1 MEENKSSFSTT
12 DWIIL
17 AIYMLSMLLLGL
29 FFWYQ
34 EKNNKQKST
43 DSYLVAKSI
52 KVPAIVIALSIWA
65 TGLSSLTFLG
75 LPGLAF
81 KTGWMWSVGQV
92 AIILISPVLIKWII
106 PFYRQITANTAYAY
120 LQSRYNYLIRALSGG
135 LFAIFHIFRIAI
147 VLYIPALTLSLFVD
161 LDIYLIIGIM
171 AIVVILNTFL
181 GGFKGV
187 LWTDAIQGL
196 VLLLGIICIL
206 IFGLVQ
212 TDWSKGDIYQSIFN
226 AGQWKISAASGGMFL
241 LFLGK
246 YVETIFSYTASQDIV
261 QRYKTSKFISGTN
274 KTIYINAILTLIT
287 IFVFYGVG
295 SMLYSYFKSQ
305 GFDVDAKNAID
316 QIVGRQG
323 AANNQLLSFFI
334 IKVLPTGLSGLIIA
348 AVFAASQS
356 TISSSM
362 NSLVNVIV
370 SDFIQPIRKFRKK
383 APIKDR
389 IMLIISKILIT
400 FFGIQGMLV
409 AFLLTYS
416 GQTNL
421 FDLFLAIVGLFGV
434 PIGAVYMLGI
444 LTRRTNSFGA
454 VLGISV
460 AFITA
465 LFLWI
470 FTNKRLVPAHL
481 VIQFAS
487 EYVALISFFLTII
500 FGYVGSIIYTLFS
513 KKEKNLTN
521 LTIWTKTPEFDQLI
535 ALEKQIAKN
544 DSKLQKVA
552 KKVAKTVPNLM
563 PKWYN
568 ILIFGHP
575 NYRENETIQTNQEF
589 SQIQKVQDEKLDQ
602 YEKIKEKLAKIT
614 N

>member
-52 KVPAIVIALSIWA
+52 KVPSIVIALSIWA

-120 LQSRYNYLIRALSGG
+120 LESRYNYLIRALSGG

-409 AFLLTYS
+409 AFLLAYS
-416 GQTNL
+416 EQTNL
-421 FDLFLAIVGLFGV
+421 FNLFLAVVGLFGV
-434 PIGAVYMLGI
+434 PIGAVFMLGI

-470 FTNKRLVPAHL
+470 FTNKRLVPENL
-481 VIQFAS
+481 VIEFAS

-500 FGYVGSIIYTLFS
+500 FGYVGSIIYTFFS

-563 PKWYN
+563 PKWHQ

-575 NYRENETIQTNQEF
+575 NYRENETIQANQEF
-589 SQIQKVQDEKLDQ
+589 SQIQKVQDEKLEQ
-602 YEKIKEKLAKIT
+602 YEKIKEKLAKIA

>member
-1 MEENKSSFSTT
+1 MEETKSSFSTT

-34 EKNNKQKST
+34 EKNNKEKST

-52 KVPAIVIALSIWA
+52 KVPSIVIALSIWA

-120 LQSRYNYLIRALSGG
+120 LESRYNYLIRALSGG

-212 TDWSKGDIYQSIFN
+212 TDWSKDGIYQSIFN

-305 GFDVDAKNAID
+305 GFDVDAKNSID

-421 FDLFLAIVGLFGV
+421 FDLFLAVVGLFGV

-470 FTNKRLVPAHL
+470 FTNKRIVPANL

-500 FGYVGSIIYTLFS
+500 FGYLGSIIYTFFS
-513 KKEKNLTN
+513 KKQKNLTN

-544 DSKLQKVA
+544 DSKLQKIA

-563 PKWYN
+563 PKWYQ

-575 NYRENETIQTNQEF
+575 NYRENETIQANQEF
-589 SQIQKVQDEKLDQ
+589 SQIEKAQNEKLAE

>member
-1 MEENKSSFSTT
+1 MDENKSSFSTA

-52 KVPAIVIALSIWA
+52 KVPSIVIALSIWA

-305 GFDVDAKNAID
+305 GFDVDAKNSID

-421 FDLFLAIVGLFGV
+421 FDLFLAVVGLFGV

-470 FTNKRLVPAHL
+470 FTNKRIVPANL

-500 FGYVGSIIYTLFS
+500 FGYLGSIIYSFFS

-544 DSKLQKVA
+544 DSRLQKVA

-563 PKWYN
+563 PKWYQ

-575 NYRENETIQTNQEF
+575 NYRENETIQSNQEF
-589 SQIQKVQDEKLDQ
+589 SQIEKAQNEKLAE

>member
-1 MEENKSSFSTT
+1 MDENKSSFSTT

-52 KVPAIVIALSIWA
+52 KVPSIVIALSIWA

-120 LQSRYNYLIRALSGG
+120 LESRYNYLIRALSGG

-261 QRYKTSKFISGTN
+261 QRYKTSRFISGTN

-383 APIKDR
+383 PPIKDR

-409 AFLLTYS
+409 AFLLAYS
-416 GQTNL
+416 EQTNL
-421 FDLFLAIVGLFGV
+421 FNLFLAVVGLFGV
-434 PIGAVYMLGI
+434 PIGAVFMLGI

-470 FTNKRLVPAHL
+470 FTNKRLVPENLA
-481 VIQFAS
+481 IEFAS

-500 FGYVGSIIYTLFS
+500 FGYVGSIIYTFFS

-544 DSKLQKVA
+544 DSKLQKIA

-575 NYRENETIQTNQEF
+575 NYRENETIQANQEF
-589 SQIQKVQDEKLDQ
+589 SQIQKVQHEKLEQ
-602 YEKIKEKLAKIT
+602 YEKIKEKLAKIA

>member
-52 KVPAIVIALSIWA
+52 KVPSIVIALSIWA

-316 QIVGRQG
+316 QIVGREN

-409 AFLLTYS
+409 AFLLAYS
-416 GQTNL
+416 EQTNL
-421 FDLFLAIVGLFGV
+421 FNLFLAVVGLFGV
-434 PIGAVYMLGI
+434 PIGAVFMLGI

-470 FTNKRLVPAHL
+470 FTNKRLVPENLA
-481 VIQFAS
+481 IEFAS

-500 FGYVGSIIYTLFS
+500 FGYVGSIIYTFFS

-563 PKWYN
+563 PKWHQ

-575 NYRENETIQTNQEF
+575 NYRENETIQANQEF
-589 SQIQKVQDEKLDQ
+589 SQIQKVQDEKLEQ
-602 YEKIKEKLAKIT
+602 YEKIKEKLAKIA

>member
-52 KVPAIVIALSIWA
+52 KVPSIVIALSIWA

-120 LQSRYNYLIRALSGG
+120 LESRYNYLIRALSGG

-305 GFDVDAKNAID
+305 GFDVDAKNSID
-316 QIVGRQG
+316 LIVGRQG

-500 FGYVGSIIYTLFS
+500 FGYFGSLVYTFFS
-513 KKEKNLTN
+513 KKQKNLTN

-544 DSKLQKVA
+544 DSKLQKTA
-552 KKVAKTVPNLM
+552 KKIAKTVPNLM
-563 PKWYN
+563 PKWYQ

-575 NYRENETIQTNQEF
+575 NYRENETIQSNQEF
-589 SQIQKVQDEKLDQ
+589 SQIEKAQNEKLAE

>member
-1 MEENKSSFSTT
+1 MEETKSSFSTT

-52 KVPAIVIALSIWA
+52 KVPSIVIALSIWA

-92 AIILISPVLIKWII
+92 AIILITPVLIKWII

-212 TDWSKGDIYQSIFN
+212 TDWSKEGIYQSIFN
-226 AGQWKISAASGGMFL
+226 ADQWKISAASGGMFL

-383 APIKDR
+383 TPIKDR

-470 FTNKRLVPAHL
+470 FTNKRLVPENL

-500 FGYVGSIIYTLFS
+500 FGYFGSLVYTFFS

-544 DSKLQKVA
+544 DSKLQKTA

-563 PKWYN
+563 PKWYQ

-575 NYRENETIQTNQEF
+575 NYRENETIQSNQEF
-589 SQIQKVQDEKLDQ
+589 SQIEKAQNEKLAE

>member
-52 KVPAIVIALSIWA
+52 KVPSIVIALSIWA

-120 LQSRYNYLIRALSGG
+120 LESRYNYLIRALSGG

-409 AFLLTYS
+409 AFLLAYS
-416 GQTNL
+416 EQTNL
-421 FDLFLAIVGLFGV
+421 FNLFLAVVGLFGV
-434 PIGAVYMLGI
+434 PIGAVFMLGI

-470 FTNKRLVPAHL
+470 FTNKRLVPENLA
-481 VIQFAS
+481 IEFAS

-500 FGYVGSIIYTLFS
+500 FGYVGSIIYTFFS

-552 KKVAKTVPNLM
+552 KKVAKTMPNLM
-563 PKWYN
+563 PKWHQ

-575 NYRENETIQTNQEF
+575 NYRENETIQANQEF
-589 SQIQKVQDEKLDQ
+589 SQIQKVQDEKLEQ
-602 YEKIKEKLAKIT
+602 YEKIKEKLAKIA

>member
-52 KVPAIVIALSIWA
+52 KVPSIVIALSIWA

-120 LQSRYNYLIRALSGG
+120 LESRYNYLIRALSGG

-261 QRYKTSKFISGTN
+261 QRYKTSRFISGTN

-409 AFLLTYS
+409 AFLLAYS
-416 GQTNL
+416 EQTNL
-421 FDLFLAIVGLFGV
+421 FNLFLAVVGLFGV
-434 PIGAVYMLGI
+434 PIGAVFMLGI

-470 FTNKRLVPAHL
+470 FTNKRLVPENLA
-481 VIQFAS
+481 IEFAS

-500 FGYVGSIIYTLFS
+500 FGYVGSIIYTFFS

-535 ALEKQIAKN
+535 TLEKQIAKN

-575 NYRENETIQTNQEF
+575 NYRENETIQANQEF
-589 SQIQKVQDEKLDQ
+589 SQIQKVQDEKLEQ
-602 YEKIKEKLAKIT
+602 YEKIKEKLAKIA

>member
-52 KVPAIVIALSIWA
+52 KVPSIVIALSIWA

-120 LQSRYNYLIRALSGG
+120 LESRYNYLIRALSGG

-305 GFDVDAKNAID
+305 GFDVDAKNSID

-470 FTNKRLVPAHL
+470 FTNKRIVPANL

-500 FGYVGSIIYTLFS
+500 FGYFGSLVYTFFS
-513 KKEKNLTN
+513 KKQKNLTN

-544 DSKLQKVA
+544 DSKLQKTA
-552 KKVAKTVPNLM
+552 KKIAKTVPNLM
-563 PKWYN
+563 PKWYQ

-575 NYRENETIQTNQEF
+575 NYRENETIQSNQEF
-589 SQIQKVQDEKLDQ
+589 SQIEKAQNEKLAE

>member
-1 MEENKSSFSTT
+1 MEETKSSFSTT

-52 KVPAIVIALSIWA
+52 KVPSIVIALSIWA

-92 AIILISPVLIKWII
+92 AIILITPVLIKWII

-120 LQSRYNYLIRALSGG
+120 LESRYNYLIRALSGG

-212 TDWSKGDIYQSIFN
+212 TDWSKNDIYQSIFN

-274 KTIYINAILTLIT
+274 KTIYINAILTFIT

-316 QIVGRQG
+316 QIVGREG

-470 FTNKRLVPAHL
+470 FTNKRLVPENL

-500 FGYVGSIIYTLFS
+500 FGYFGSLVYTFFS

-563 PKWYN
+563 PKWYQ

-575 NYRENETIQTNQEF
+575 NYRENETIQSNQEF
-589 SQIQKVQDEKLDQ
+589 SQIEKAQNEKLAE

>member
-1 MEENKSSFSTT
+1 MEETKSSFSIA

-52 KVPAIVIALSIWA
+52 KVPSIVIALSIWA

-92 AIILISPVLIKWII
+92 AIILITPVLIKWII

-120 LQSRYNYLIRALSGG
+120 LESRYNYLIRALSGG

-212 TDWSKGDIYQSIFN
+212 TDWSKDGIYQSIFN
-226 AGQWKISAASGGMFL
+226 ADQWKISAASGGMFL

-274 KTIYINAILTLIT
+274 KTIYINAILTFIT

-316 QIVGRQG
+316 QIVGREG

-470 FTNKRLVPAHL
+470 FTNKRLVPENL

-500 FGYVGSIIYTLFS
+500 FGYFGSLVYTFFS

-563 PKWYN
+563 PKWYQ

-575 NYRENETIQTNQEF
+575 NYRENETIKANQEF
-589 SQIQKVQDEKLDQ
+589 SQIEKAQNEKLAE

>member
-52 KVPAIVIALSIWA
+52 KVPSIVIALSIWA

-120 LQSRYNYLIRALSGG
+120 LESRYNYLIRALSGG

-305 GFDVDAKNAID
+305 GFNVDAKNAID
-316 QIVGRQG
+316 QIVGREN

-409 AFLLTYS
+409 AFLLAYS
-416 GQTNL
+416 EQTNL
-421 FDLFLAIVGLFGV
+421 FNLFLAVVGLFGV

-470 FTNKRLVPAHL
+470 FTNKRLVPENLA
-481 VIQFAS
+481 IEFAS

-500 FGYVGSIIYTLFS
+500 FGYVGSIIYTFFS
-513 KKEKNLTN
+513 KKQKNLTN

-589 SQIQKVQDEKLDQ
+589 SQIQKVQDEKLEQ
-602 YEKIKEKLAKIT
+602 YEKIKEKLAKIA

>member
-52 KVPAIVIALSIWA
+52 KVPSIVIALSIWA

-120 LQSRYNYLIRALSGG
+120 LESRYNYLIRALSGG

-409 AFLLTYS
+409 AFLLAYS
-416 GQTNL
+416 EQTNL
-421 FDLFLAIVGLFGV
+421 FNLFLAVVGLFGV
-434 PIGAVYMLGI
+434 PIGAVFMLGI

-470 FTNKRLVPAHL
+470 FTNKRLVPENLA
-481 VIQFAS
+481 IEFAS
-487 EYVALISFFLTII
+487 EYVALISFFVTII
-500 FGYVGSIIYTLFS
+500 FGYVGSIIYTFFS

-575 NYRENETIQTNQEF
+575 NYRENETIQANQEF
-589 SQIQKVQDEKLDQ
+589 SQIQKVQDEKLEQ

>member
-1 MEENKSSFSTT
+1 MEETKSSFSTT

-52 KVPAIVIALSIWA
+52 KVPSIVIALSIWA

-120 LQSRYNYLIRALSGG
+120 LESRYNYLIRALSGG

-212 TDWSKGDIYQSIFN
+212 TDWSKDGIYQSIFN

-316 QIVGRQG
+316 QIVGREG

-470 FTNKRLVPAHL
+470 FTNKRLVPENL

-500 FGYVGSIIYTLFS
+500 FGYFGSLVYTFFS

-544 DSKLQKVA
+544 DSKLQKTA

-563 PKWYN
+563 PKWYQ

-575 NYRENETIQTNQEF
+575 NYRENETIQSNQEF
-589 SQIQKVQDEKLDQ
+589 SQIEKDQNEKLAE
-602 YEKIKEKLAKIT
+602 YEKIKEKLAKIA

>member
-52 KVPAIVIALSIWA
+52 KVPSIVIALSIWA

-120 LQSRYNYLIRALSGG
+120 LESRYNYLIRALSGG

-409 AFLLTYS
+409 AFLLAYS
-416 GQTNL
+416 EQTNL
-421 FDLFLAIVGLFGV
+421 FNLFLAVVGLFGV
-434 PIGAVYMLGI
+434 PIGAVFMLGI
-444 LTRRTNSFGA
+444 LTRKTNSFGA

-470 FTNKRLVPAHL
+470 FTNKRLVPENL
-481 VIQFAS
+481 VIEFAS

-500 FGYVGSIIYTLFS
+500 FGYVGSIIYTFFS

-563 PKWYN
+563 PKWHQ

-575 NYRENETIQTNQEF
+575 NYRENETIQANQEF
-589 SQIQKVQDEKLDQ
+589 SQIQKVQDEKLEQ
-602 YEKIKEKLAKIT
+602 YEKIKEKLAKIA

>member
-52 KVPAIVIALSIWA
+52 KVPSIVIALSIWA

-120 LQSRYNYLIRALSGG
+120 LESRYNYLIRALSGG

-409 AFLLTYS
+409 AFLLAYS
-416 GQTNL
+416 EQTNL
-421 FDLFLAIVGLFGV
+421 FNLFLAVVGLFGV
-434 PIGAVYMLGI
+434 PIGAVFMLGI

-454 VLGISV
+454 VLGISL

-470 FTNKRLVPAHL
+470 FTNKRLVPENLA
-481 VIQFAS
+481 IEFAS

-500 FGYVGSIIYTLFS
+500 FGYVGSIIYTFFS

-563 PKWYN
+563 PKWHQ

-602 YEKIKEKLAKIT
+602 YEKIKEKLAKIAS
-614 N
+614 

>member
-52 KVPAIVIALSIWA
+52 KVPSIVIALSIWA

-120 LQSRYNYLIRALSGG
+120 LESRYNYLIRALSGG

-261 QRYKTSKFISGTN
+261 QRYKTSRFISGTN

-409 AFLLTYS
+409 AFLLAYS
-416 GQTNL
+416 EQTNL
-421 FDLFLAIVGLFGV
+421 FNLFLAVVGLFGV
-434 PIGAVYMLGI
+434 PIGAVFMLGI

-470 FTNKRLVPAHL
+470 FTNKRLVPENLA
-481 VIQFAS
+481 IEFAS

-500 FGYVGSIIYTLFS
+500 FGYVGSIIYTFFS

-521 LTIWTKTPEFDQLI
+521 LTIWTKTLEFDQLI

-589 SQIQKVQDEKLDQ
+589 SQIQKVQDEKLEQ
-602 YEKIKEKLAKIT
+602 YEKIKEKLAKIA

>member
-52 KVPAIVIALSIWA
+52 KVPSIVIALSIWA

-409 AFLLTYS
+409 AFLLAYS
-416 GQTNL
+416 EQTNL
-421 FDLFLAIVGLFGV
+421 FNLFLAVVGLFGV

-470 FTNKRLVPAHL
+470 FTNKRLVPENLA
-481 VIQFAS
+481 IEFAS

-500 FGYVGSIIYTLFS
+500 FGYVGSIIYTFFS
-513 KKEKNLTN
+513 KKQKNLTN

-589 SQIQKVQDEKLDQ
+589 SQIQKVQDEKLEQ
-602 YEKIKEKLAKIT
+602 YEKIKEKLAKIA

>member
-52 KVPAIVIALSIWA
+52 KVPSIVIALSIWA

-92 AIILISPVLIKWII
+92 AIILITPVLIKWII

-212 TDWSKGDIYQSIFN
+212 TDWSKEDIYQSIFN

-274 KTIYINAILTLIT
+274 KTIYINAILTFIT

-470 FTNKRLVPAHL
+470 FTNKRLVPENL

-500 FGYVGSIIYTLFS
+500 FGYFGSLVYTLFS

-544 DSKLQKVA
+544 DSRLQKVA

-563 PKWYN
+563 PKWYQ

-575 NYRENETIQTNQEF
+575 NYRENETIQSNQEF
-589 SQIQKVQDEKLDQ
+589 SQIEKAQNEKLAE

>member
-52 KVPAIVIALSIWA
+52 KVPSIVIALSIWA

-409 AFLLTYS
+409 AFLLAYS
-416 GQTNL
+416 EQTNL
-421 FDLFLAIVGLFGV
+421 FNLFLAVVGLFGV
-434 PIGAVYMLGI
+434 PIGAVFMLGI

-470 FTNKRLVPAHL
+470 FTNKRLVPENLA
-481 VIQFAS
+481 IEFAS

-500 FGYVGSIIYTLFS
+500 FGYVGSIIYTFFS

-563 PKWYN
+563 PKWHQ

-575 NYRENETIQTNQEF
+575 NYRENETIQANQEF

-602 YEKIKEKLAKIT
+602 YEKIKEKLAKIAS
-614 N
+614 

>member
-1 MEENKSSFSTT
+1 MEETKSSFSTT

-34 EKNNKQKST
+34 EKNNKEKST

-52 KVPAIVIALSIWA
+52 KVPSIVIALSIWA

-120 LQSRYNYLIRALSGG
+120 LESRYNYLIRALSGG

-212 TDWSKGDIYQSIFN
+212 TDWSKDGIYQSVFN
-226 AGQWKISAASGGMFL
+226 ADQWKISAASGGMFL

-274 KTIYINAILTLIT
+274 KTIYINAILTFIT

-316 QIVGRQG
+316 QIVGREG

-470 FTNKRLVPAHL
+470 FTNKRLVPENL

-500 FGYVGSIIYTLFS
+500 FGYFGSLVYTFFS

-563 PKWYN
+563 PKWYQ

-575 NYRENETIQTNQEF
+575 NYRENETIQSNQEF
-589 SQIQKVQDEKLDQ
+589 SQIQKVQDKKLDE

>member
-52 KVPAIVIALSIWA
+52 KVPSIVIALSIWA

-120 LQSRYNYLIRALSGG
+120 LESRYNYLIRALSGG

-261 QRYKTSKFISGTN
+261 QRYKTSRFISGTN

-409 AFLLTYS
+409 AFLLAYS
-416 GQTNL
+416 EQTNL
-421 FDLFLAIVGLFGV
+421 FNLFLAVVGLFGV
-434 PIGAVYMLGI
+434 PIGAVFMLGI

-470 FTNKRLVPAHL
+470 FTNKRLVPENLA
-481 VIQFAS
+481 IEFAS

-500 FGYVGSIIYTLFS
+500 FGYVGSIIYTFFS

-563 PKWYN
+563 PKWHQ

>member
-1 MEENKSSFSTT
+1 MDENKSSFSTT

-52 KVPAIVIALSIWA
+52 KVPSIVIALSIWA

-120 LQSRYNYLIRALSGG
+120 LESRYNYLIRALSGG

-409 AFLLTYS
+409 AFLLAYS
-416 GQTNL
+416 EQTNL
-421 FDLFLAIVGLFGV
+421 FNLFLAVVGLFGV
-434 PIGAVYMLGI
+434 PIGAVFMLGI

-470 FTNKRLVPAHL
+470 FTNKRLVPENLA
-481 VIQFAS
+481 IEFAS

-500 FGYVGSIIYTLFS
+500 FGYVGSIIYTFFS

-552 KKVAKTVPNLM
+552 KKSCKNRAKFN
-563 PKWYN
+563 
-568 ILIFGHP
+568 
-575 NYRENETIQTNQEF
+575 
-589 SQIQKVQDEKLDQ
+589 
-602 YEKIKEKLAKIT
+602 AKMV
-614 N
+614 

>member
-1 MEENKSSFSTT
+1 MPS
-12 DWIIL
+12 
-17 AIYMLSMLLLGL
+17 
-29 FFWYQ
+29 
-34 EKNNKQKST
+34 
-43 DSYLVAKSI
+43 
-52 KVPAIVIALSIWA
+52 IVIALSIWA

-120 LQSRYNYLIRALSGG
+120 LESRYNYLIRALSGG

-206 IFGLVQ
+206 IFGLAQ

-316 QIVGRQG
+316 QIVGREN

-409 AFLLTYS
+409 AFLLAYS
-416 GQTNL
+416 EQTNL
-421 FDLFLAIVGLFGV
+421 FNLFLAVVGLFGV
-434 PIGAVYMLGI
+434 PIGAVFMLGI

-470 FTNKRLVPAHL
+470 FTNKRLVPENLA
-481 VIQFAS
+481 IEFAS

-500 FGYVGSIIYTLFS
+500 FGYVGSIIYTFFS

-563 PKWYN
+563 PKWHQ

-602 YEKIKEKLAKIT
+602 YEKIKEKLAKIAS
-614 N
+614 

>member
-1 MEENKSSFSTT
+1 MPENKASFSVT

-17 AIYMLSMLLLGL
+17 AIYILSMLVLGL

-43 DSYLVAKSI
+43 DSYLVAKAI

-92 AIILISPVLIKWII
+92 AIILISPILIKWII
-106 PFYRQITANTAYAY
+106 PFYRQISANTAYAY

-135 LFAIFHIFRIAI
+135 LFAVFHIVRIAI

-161 LDIYLIIGIM
+161 LNIYLIVGIM
-171 AIVVILNTFL
+171 AIVVILNTYL

-206 IFGLVQ
+206 IFGLAK
-212 TDWSKGDIYQSIFN
+212 TDWSQKDILQSVFN

-274 KTIYINAILTLIT
+274 KTIYINIILTIIT
-287 IFVFYGVG
+287 IFVFFGVG
-295 SMLYSYFKSQ
+295 SMLYSYYKSQ
-305 GFDVDAKNAID
+305 GFNVDAKDAID
-316 QIVGRQG
+316 QIVGREN

-334 IKVLPTGLSGLIIA
+334 IKVLPAGLSGLIIA
-348 AVFAASQS
+348 AIFAASQS

-370 SDFIQPIRKFRKK
+370 SDFIEPIRKFQKK
-383 APIKDR
+383 PAIKDR
-389 IMLIISKILIT
+389 KMLIISKILIT

-409 AFLLTYS
+409 AFLLAFS

-421 FDLFLAIVGLFGV
+421 FELFLAIVGLFGV
-434 PIGAVYMLGI
+434 PIGAIFMLGI

-460 AFITA
+460 AFICA

-470 FTNKRLVPAHL
+470 FTNKKLIPKNL
-481 VIQFAS
+481 VIEFAS
-487 EYVALISFFLTII
+487 EYVALISFFLTN
-500 FGYVGSIIYTLFS
+500 FFAYFGSIIFNFFN
-513 KKEKNLTN
+513 KKEKNLKN
-521 LTIWTKTPEFDQLI
+521 LTIWTKTPEFDKLI

-544 DSKLQKVA
+544 DFKLQKIA
-552 KKVAKTVPNLM
+552 KKIAKNIPNLM
-563 PKWYN
+563 PKWYK

-575 NYRENETIQTNQEF
+575 NYRENEVIKANQEF
-589 SQIQKVQDEKLDQ
+589 SVIEKLQ
-602 YEKIKEKLAKIT
+602 NQKLVEYEKIKEKLAK
-614 N
+614 NAN

>member
-1 MEENKSSFSTT
+1 MEETKSSFSTT

-52 KVPAIVIALSIWA
+52 KVPSIVIALSIWA

-92 AIILISPVLIKWII
+92 AIILITPVLIKWII

-120 LQSRYNYLIRALSGG
+120 LESRYNYLIRALSGG

-212 TDWSKGDIYQSIFN
+212 TDWSKDGIYQSIFN

-274 KTIYINAILTLIT
+274 KTIYINAILTFIT

-316 QIVGRQG
+316 QIVGREG

-470 FTNKRLVPAHL
+470 FTNKRLVPENL

-500 FGYVGSIIYTLFS
+500 FGYFGSLVYTFFS

-563 PKWYN
+563 PKWYQ

-575 NYRENETIQTNQEF
+575 NYRENETIKANQEF
-589 SQIQKVQDEKLDQ
+589 SQIEKAQNEKLAE

>member
-52 KVPAIVIALSIWA
+52 KVPSIVIALSIWA

-316 QIVGRQG
+316 QIVGREN

-409 AFLLTYS
+409 AFLLAYS
-416 GQTNL
+416 EQTNL
-421 FDLFLAIVGLFGV
+421 FNLFLAVVGLFGV
-434 PIGAVYMLGI
+434 PIGAVFMLGI

-470 FTNKRLVPAHL
+470 FTNKRLVPENLA
-481 VIQFAS
+481 IEFAS

-500 FGYVGSIIYTLFS
+500 FGYVGSIIYTFFS

-563 PKWYN
+563 PKWHQ

-575 NYRENETIQTNQEF
+575 NYRENETIQANQEF
-589 SQIQKVQDEKLDQ
+589 SHIQKVQDEKLEQ
-602 YEKIKEKLAKIT
+602 YEKIKEKLAKIA

>member
-1 MEENKSSFSTT
+1 MEETKSSFSIA

-52 KVPAIVIALSIWA
+52 KVPSIVIALSIWA

-120 LQSRYNYLIRALSGG
+120 LESRYNYLIRALSGG

-212 TDWSKGDIYQSIFN
+212 TDWSKNDIYQSIFN

-274 KTIYINAILTLIT
+274 KTIYINAILTFIT

-316 QIVGRQG
+316 QIVGREG

-470 FTNKRLVPAHL
+470 FTNKRLVPENL

-500 FGYVGSIIYTLFS
+500 FGYFGSLVYTFFS

-563 PKWYN
+563 PKWYQ

-575 NYRENETIQTNQEF
+575 NYRENETIQSNQEF
-589 SQIQKVQDEKLDQ
+589 SQIEKAQNEKLAE

>member
-52 KVPAIVIALSIWA
+52 KVPSIVIALSIWA

-120 LQSRYNYLIRALSGG
+120 LESRYNYLIRALSGG

-409 AFLLTYS
+409 AFLLAYS
-416 GQTNL
+416 EQTNL
-421 FDLFLAIVGLFGV
+421 FNLFLAVVGLFGV
-434 PIGAVYMLGI
+434 PIGAVFMLGI

-470 FTNKRLVPAHL
+470 FTNKRLVPENLA
-481 VIQFAS
+481 IEFAS

-500 FGYVGSIIYTLFS
+500 FGYVGSIIYTFFS

-544 DSKLQKVA
+544 DSKLQKIA

-575 NYRENETIQTNQEF
+575 NYRENETIQANQEF
-589 SQIQKVQDEKLDQ
+589 SQIQKVQDEKLEQ

>member
-52 KVPAIVIALSIWA
+52 KVPSIVIALSIWA

-120 LQSRYNYLIRALSGG
+120 LESRYNYLIRALSGG

-226 AGQWKISAASGGMFL
+226 ADQWKISAASGGMFL

-316 QIVGRQG
+316 QIVGREG

-470 FTNKRLVPAHL
+470 FTNKRLVPENL

-500 FGYVGSIIYTLFS
+500 FGYFGSLVYTFFS

-552 KKVAKTVPNLM
+552 KKIAKTVPNLM
-563 PKWYN
+563 PKWYQ

-575 NYRENETIQTNQEF
+575 NYRENETIQSNQEF
-589 SQIQKVQDEKLDQ
+589 SQIQKVQNEKLAE
-602 YEKIKEKLAKIT
+602 YEKIKKKLAKIT

>member
-52 KVPAIVIALSIWA
+52 KVPSIVIALSIWA

-409 AFLLTYS
+409 AFLLAYS
-416 GQTNL
+416 EQTNL
-421 FDLFLAIVGLFGV
+421 FNLFLAVVGLFGV
-434 PIGAVYMLGI
+434 PIGAVFMLGI

-454 VLGISV
+454 VLGIGV

-470 FTNKRLVPAHL
+470 FTNKRLVPENL
-481 VIQFAS
+481 VIEFAS

-500 FGYVGSIIYTLFS
+500 FGYVGSIIYTFFS

-563 PKWYN
+563 PKWHQ

-575 NYRENETIQTNQEF
+575 NYRENETIQANQEF
-589 SQIQKVQDEKLDQ
+589 SQIQKVQDEKLEQ
-602 YEKIKEKLAKIT
+602 YEKIKEKLAKIA

>member
-52 KVPAIVIALSIWA
+52 KVPSIVIALSIWA

-120 LQSRYNYLIRALSGG
+120 LESRYNYLIRALSGG

-409 AFLLTYS
+409 AFLLAYS
-416 GQTNL
+416 EQTNL
-421 FDLFLAIVGLFGV
+421 FNLFLAVVGLFGV
-434 PIGAVYMLGI
+434 PIGAVFMLGI

-470 FTNKRLVPAHL
+470 FTNKRLVPENLA
-481 VIQFAS
+481 IEFAS

-500 FGYVGSIIYTLFS
+500 FGYVGSIIYTFFS

-589 SQIQKVQDEKLDQ
+589 SQIQKVQDEKLEQ

>member
-1 MEENKSSFSTT
+1 MDENKSSFSTA

-52 KVPAIVIALSIWA
+52 KVPSIVIALSIWA

-120 LQSRYNYLIRALSGG
+120 LESRYNYLIRALSGG

-305 GFDVDAKNAID
+305 GFDVDAKNSID
-316 QIVGRQG
+316 LIVGRQG

-421 FDLFLAIVGLFGV
+421 FDLFLAVVGLFGV

-470 FTNKRLVPAHL
+470 FTNKRIVPANL

-500 FGYVGSIIYTLFS
+500 FGYVGSIIYNFFS

-544 DSKLQKVA
+544 DSKLQKTA

-563 PKWYN
+563 PKWYQ

-575 NYRENETIQTNQEF
+575 NYRENETIQSNQEF
-589 SQIQKVQDEKLDQ
+589 SQIEKAQNEKLAE

>member
-17 AIYMLSMLLLGL
+17 AIYMLLMLLLGL

-52 KVPAIVIALSIWA
+52 KVPSIVIALSIWA

-120 LQSRYNYLIRALSGG
+120 LESRYNYLIRALSGG

-305 GFDVDAKNAID
+305 GFDVDAKNSID

-421 FDLFLAIVGLFGV
+421 FDLFLAVVGLFGV

-470 FTNKRLVPAHL
+470 FTNKRIVPANL

-500 FGYVGSIIYTLFS
+500 FGYLGSIIYTFFS
-513 KKEKNLTN
+513 KKQKNLTN

-544 DSKLQKVA
+544 DSKLQKIA

-563 PKWYN
+563 PKWYQ

-575 NYRENETIQTNQEF
+575 NYRENETIQANQEF
-589 SQIQKVQDEKLDQ
+589 SQIEKAQNEKLAE

>member
-52 KVPAIVIALSIWA
+52 KVPSIVIALSIWA

-120 LQSRYNYLIRALSGG
+120 LESRYNYLIRALSGG

-305 GFDVDAKNAID
+305 GFDVDAKNSID

-421 FDLFLAIVGLFGV
+421 FDLFLAVVGLFGV

-470 FTNKRLVPAHL
+470 FTNKRIVPANL

-500 FGYVGSIIYTLFS
+500 FGYLGSIIYTFFS
-513 KKEKNLTN
+513 KKQKNLTN

-544 DSKLQKVA
+544 DSKLQKIA

-563 PKWYN
+563 PKWYQ

-575 NYRENETIQTNQEF
+575 NYRENETIQANQEF
-589 SQIQKVQDEKLDQ
+589 SQIEKAQNEKLAE

>member
-52 KVPAIVIALSIWA
+52 KVPSIVIALSIWA

-120 LQSRYNYLIRALSGG
+120 LESRYNYLIRALSGG

-409 AFLLTYS
+409 AFLLAYS
-416 GQTNL
+416 EQTNL
-421 FDLFLAIVGLFGV
+421 FNLFLAVVGLFGV
-434 PIGAVYMLGI
+434 PIGAVFMLGI

-470 FTNKRLVPAHL
+470 FTNKRLVPENLA
-481 VIQFAS
+481 IEFAS

-500 FGYVGSIIYTLFS
+500 FGYVGSIIYTFFS

-575 NYRENETIQTNQEF
+575 NYRENETIQANQEF
-589 SQIQKVQDEKLDQ
+589 SQIQKVQDEKLEQ

>member
-52 KVPAIVIALSIWA
+52 KVPSIVIALSIWA

-409 AFLLTYS
+409 AFLLAYS
-416 GQTNL
+416 EQTNL
-421 FDLFLAIVGLFGV
+421 FNLFLAVVGLFGV

-470 FTNKRLVPAHL
+470 FTNKRLVPENLA
-481 VIQFAS
+481 IEFAS

-500 FGYVGSIIYTLFS
+500 FGYVGSIIYTFFS
-513 KKEKNLTN
+513 KKQKNLTN

-589 SQIQKVQDEKLDQ
+589 SQIQKVQDEKLEQ
-602 YEKIKEKLAKIT
+602 YEKIKEKLAKIAS
-614 N
+614 

>member
-1 MEENKSSFSTT
+1 MEETKSSFSTT

-52 KVPAIVIALSIWA
+52 KVPSIVIALSIWA

-120 LQSRYNYLIRALSGG
+120 LESRYNYLIRALSGG

-212 TDWSKGDIYQSIFN
+212 TDWSKDDIYQSIFN

-305 GFDVDAKNAID
+305 GFDVDAKNSID

-421 FDLFLAIVGLFGV
+421 FDLFLAVVGLFGV

-470 FTNKRLVPAHL
+470 FTNKRIVPANL

-500 FGYVGSIIYTLFS
+500 FGYLGSIIYTFFS
-513 KKEKNLTN
+513 KKQKNLTN

-544 DSKLQKVA
+544 DSKLQKIA

-563 PKWYN
+563 PKWYQ

-575 NYRENETIQTNQEF
+575 NYRENETIQANQEF
-589 SQIQKVQDEKLDQ
+589 SQIEKAQNEKLAE

>member
-1 MEENKSSFSTT
+1 MDENKSSFSTT

-52 KVPAIVIALSIWA
+52 KVPSIVIALSIWA

-120 LQSRYNYLIRALSGG
+120 LESRYNYLIRALSGG

-409 AFLLTYS
+409 AFLLAYS
-416 GQTNL
+416 EQTNL
-421 FDLFLAIVGLFGV
+421 FNLFLAVVGLFGV
-434 PIGAVYMLGI
+434 PIGAVFMLGI

-470 FTNKRLVPAHL
+470 FTNKRLVPENL
-481 VIQFAS
+481 VIEFAS

-500 FGYVGSIIYTLFS
+500 FGYVGSIIYTFFS

-563 PKWYN
+563 PKWHQ

-575 NYRENETIQTNQEF
+575 NYRENETIQANQEF
-589 SQIQKVQDEKLDQ
+589 SQIQKVQDEKLEQ
-602 YEKIKEKLAKIT
+602 YEKIKEKLAKIA